1 MLEVIKIDKKE
12 SETTFNLGLYFR
24 LIPSYCKNVFQ
35 DQITPKTS
43 KMKGRHSDKN
53 QHCLI
58 NDGLCKCVLNENLV
72 YLSMFSTH
80 ILHTCG

>member
-43 KMKGRHSDKN
+43 KMKGKT
-53 QHCLI
+53 L
-58 NDGLCKCVLNENLV
+58 
-72 YLSMFSTH
+72 
-80 ILHTCG
+80 